1 MLEIKGKVLKELI
14 RVDKSGVKYFTETE
28 YLSVEDI
35 YETLEQQ
42 KNRKAEQIKYEEEE
56 SLRMAKNITFEK
68 NKLESIESLLKS
80 KK

>member
-14 RVDKSGVKYFTETE
+14 RVDASGVKHFTETE

-42 KNRKAEQIKYEEEE
+42 KNRKAEQIKHEEEE